1 MRLGMEPDPW
11 GKRGMSRITVFLA
24 DWQVLFREGVHFTLS
39 GEEDID
45 VIGEATSSEEALKA
59 IQAHPPRVAVL
70 NADHEDSAG
79 IRVTRY
85 LRQNL
90 PSVAV
95 VLMID
100 SKDEEHLF
108 QSMKSGASACLTKE
122 VDPVDMI
129 DTIRLVAQ
137 GKQPVAEAMLLPGIA
152 TRVLRDFDQ
161 FTALSAQVGGLLPT
175 LTNAET
181 EVLRRTA
188 QEGSIQ
194 QIVQALSMS
203 REDIGEHL
211 QRILTKLATN
221 DYIRQVMAAAP
232 STTRLDDPSQTHP
245 GRKPAEEYITRDE
258 FAAFRDNIW
267 ERFRTAIDDI
277 K

>member
-1 MRLGMEPDPW
+1 M
-11 GKRGMSRITVFLA
+11 FLA

-45 VIGEATSSEEALKA
+45 VVGEATSSEEALKA

-70 NADHEDSAG
+70 NGDHEDFAG

-95 VLMID
+95 LLMID
-100 SKDEEHLF
+100 SKDDEHLF
-108 QSMKSGASACLTKE
+108 QAMKSGASACLTKE

-137 GKQPVAEAMLLPGIA
+137 GKQPVAEAMLMPGMA
-152 TRVLRDFDQ
+152 ARVLREFEQ
-161 FTALSAQVGGLLPT
+161 FAVLTEQVDGLLPS
-175 LTNAET
+175 LTGSET
-181 EVLRRTA
+181 EVLRRMA

-194 QIVQALSMS
+194 QVVQALNMS

-211 QRILTKLATN
+211 QCILTKLATN

-232 STTRLDDPSQTHP
+232 VTTKLGNLLQTRPS
-245 GRKPAEEYITRDE
+245 RKPAEEYITRDE
-258 FAAFRDNIW
+258 FAAFRDSIW
-267 ERFRTAIDDI
+267 ERFRAAVDEI